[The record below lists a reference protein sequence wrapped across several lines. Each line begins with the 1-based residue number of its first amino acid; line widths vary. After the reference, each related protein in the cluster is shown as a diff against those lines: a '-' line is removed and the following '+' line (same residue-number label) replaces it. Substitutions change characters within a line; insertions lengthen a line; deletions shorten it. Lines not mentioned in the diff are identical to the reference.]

1 MPMHRHGSRN
11 TALLASLFA
20 GLLALGCSG
29 GTKPVQTK
37 NQEKAAKDAG
47 ADKQAKVKQ
56 KIESMQKQMD
66 LLSTPKNSEGPKR
79 ENP

>member
-29 GTKPVQTK
+29 GTKAVQTK
-37 NQEKAAKDAG
+37 NQEKSAKDAG
-47 ADKQAKVKQ
+47 ADKHVEAKQ
-56 KIESMQKQMD
+56 KMESMQKQMD
-66 LLSTPKNSEGPKR
+66 LLSTPKSSEGSNR